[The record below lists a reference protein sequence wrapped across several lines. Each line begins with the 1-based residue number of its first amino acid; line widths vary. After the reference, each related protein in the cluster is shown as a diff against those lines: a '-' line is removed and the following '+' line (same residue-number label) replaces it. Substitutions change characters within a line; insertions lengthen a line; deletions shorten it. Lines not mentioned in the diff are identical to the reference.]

1 MNIGDR
7 VKQLREQKSMTQQ
20 ELATRLGYRSKSSVA
35 HIENGRD
42 IPRSM
47 VVSLADILDTTPA
60 YLMGWEGQK
69 NNVPD
74 NIRDVVKS
82 KIDELSDQQLDR
94 LLGYL
99 EALSEE

>member
-7 VKQLREQKSMTQQ
+7 VKQLREQKGMTQQ
-20 ELATRLGYRSKSSVA
+20 ELATRLGYRSKSSVT

>member
-7 VKQLREQKSMTQQ
+7 VKQLREQKGMTQQ

>member
-7 VKQLREQKSMTQQ
+7 VKQLREQKGMTQQ
-20 ELATRLGYRSKSSVA
+20 ELATRLGYRSKSSVT

-69 NNVPD
+69 NNAPD

-82 KIDELSDQQLDR
+82 KIDGLSDQQLDR